1 MRVIQLNDPEYAL
14 VEEVLAVDPDE
25 TALEPVAGI
34 DCSEEDIMAQRE
46 DGDTDPIVVIEL
58 IAQWVP
64 EGQQGILDWFFVRE
78 SGQSEKDP
86 GIQHGGP
93 LLAFTYAGDDPDFDR
108 LLPDAVTVLNE
119 QVDFLEFEL
128 GDESEE

>member
-1 MRVIQLNDPEYAL
+1 MRVIPLSASEYAL

-34 DCSEEDIMAQRE
+34 DCSEEDIEAQRE
-46 DGDTDPIVVIEL
+46 DGDADPMVTIEL

-78 SGQSEKDP
+78 SGQNEKEP
-86 GIQHGGP
+86 IIEHGGP
-93 LLAFTYAGDDPDFDR
+93 LLAFAYAGDDPDFDA

-119 QVDFLEFEL
+119 QVGFLEFEL
-128 GDESEE
+128 SGEEEE